1 MRIVSDVRAAPLAS
15 FLPFKAANCRG
26 AQRERDCKMS
36 ARKRNSLLK
45 SSDKNVASSS
55 VAVIIMMILIVI
67 IIHLQMGNVGMK
79 HYLTPLKIKVKFC
92 FV

>member
-26 AQRERDCKMS
+26 AQRERGCKMS

-45 SSDKNVASSS
+45 SSDENVASSS
-55 VAVIIMMILIVI
+55 AAVIIMTMILII
-67 IIHLQMGNVGMK
+67 IIMHLQM
-79 HYLTPLKIKVKFC
+79 
-92 FV
+92 